1 LNFGKIPIQTQND
14 AVLSILKEKEEE
26 EEEDQMTRRLD
37 TVHCLLLLPERN
49 CLGTYFAGALNAPN
63 VHQI

>member
-14 AVLSILKEKEEE
+14 AVLSILKE
-26 EEEDQMTRRLD
+26 EDQMTRHLD

>member
-1 LNFGKIPIQTQND
+1 MQND
-14 AVLSILKEKEEE
+14 AVLSILKEEEEE
-26 EEEDQMTRRLD
+26 EEEDQTTRRLV

-49 CLGTYFAGALNAPN
+49 CLGTYFAGAFNTPN

>member
-14 AVLSILKEKEEE
+14 AVLSILKEEE
-26 EEEDQMTRRLD
+26 EEEDQMMRRLV
-37 TVHCLLLLPERN
+37 TVHCLLFLPERN
-49 CLGTYFAGALNAPN
+49 CLGTCFAGAFNAPN